1 MSYAAKVLLGMT
13 RRLLTIQAALALL
26 AAGTFLVLRGWEPA
40 LAAVFGGAIALF
52 NTLVSAQRLARAS
65 ESAAS
70 DLKRGMMELF
80 IGAAIR
86 FLATP
91 GLIAVG
97 IVFLNLDPVAI
108 IVGFGVAQVGYFFNS
123 APSHLQKPNS

>member
-13 RRLLTIQAALALL
+13 RRLLTIQALLVLL
-26 AAGTFLVLRGWEPA
+26 AAGVYFALKGWEPA
-40 LAAVFGGAIALF
+40 SAAVFGGAIALF

-65 ESAAS
+65 RSAIQ
-70 DLKRGMMELF
+70 DPKHGMMELF

-86 FLATP
+86 FVATP
-91 GLIAVG
+91 ALIAVG
-97 IVFLNLDPVAI
+97 IVFLDLDPVAI

-123 APSHLQKPNS
+123 AHPHLQKPNS